1 MSCLNYCYKYF
12 VTFYLL
18 FQNYHIFVTVPEI
31 IINNQITLIMPET
44 GLIMKSLREKF
55 GYVQENVAE
64 YLGISRELVSMYE
77 TGEREIPIEVLEK
90 LSNLFCVDPDA
101 LFAETPEEA
110 IAQVAFAFRKD
121 EMAASDLTEI
131 AAFGKIV
138 KNYLKVKKLNG
149 QL

>member
-1 MSCLNYCYKYF
+1 MSS
-12 VTFYLL
+12 
-18 FQNYHIFVTVPEI
+18 
-31 IINNQITLIMPET
+31 T

-55 GYVQENVAE
+55 GYVQENVAS

-77 TGEREIPIEVLEK
+77 TGEREIPVEVLEK

-101 LFAETPEEA
+101 FFAETQEEA

-121 EMAASDLTEI
+121 EMDVSDLNEI

-138 KNYLKVKKLNG
+138 KNYLKIKRLDD
-149 QL
+149 QR